1 MTGEHDI
8 GGSNPT
14 ETLVRGQ
21 KSGIGGCRQRCPS
34 IPSEGWGWNRGLRAE
49 PAVSKMPRM
58 STILNRLVNSMRGG
72 LGSTGLLGVLA
83 VSNSGELRRQIR
95 YLKLENDVLRS
106 RIAGPVRVTP
116 AERSRL
122 VKLAKPVGRA
132 VGRLVSIVKPD
143 TMLRWVNGSR
153 PKKQRRLPRKPGR
166 PRTPERV
173 RALVLR
179 IARENAWGSTR
190 IMGEMKKLG
199 IKVGR
204 GTVVNILKEAGVP
217 TAPQRGESTW
227 DQFMQSH
234 VGTLWAC
241 DFLSQRVVTGKGIV
255 EAFVLVFINV
265 VTRRAYAT
273 TSTKSPTEEWTAAEG
288 VRFVEAAKR
297 SGGGA
302 RPCAIIIRDRD
313 SKYGKTFDAV
323 LKQVGVTR
331 VPLPHCSPNLNAH
344 VERLIQSI
352 QVECLDRFIVLGTGH
367 LDHLVAEYIE
377 HYNTERPHSGIEHR
391 TPVGRAPPMAIA
403 QILPSV
409 RCRKRIGGVLRHQF
423 QSAAWL
429 GNYATA
435 SRNTRSA
442 DGTMRP

>member
-1 MTGEHDI
+1 M
-8 GGSNPT
+8 
-14 ETLVRGQ
+14 
-21 KSGIGGCRQRCPS
+21 
-34 IPSEGWGWNRGLRAE
+34 SE
-49 PAVSKMPRM
+49 
-58 STILNRLVNSMRGG
+58 ILNRLVNSMRGG
-72 LGSTGLLGVLA
+72 LGSNGLLGVLA

-95 YLKLENDVLRS
+95 YLKAENEVLRS

-116 AERSRL
+116 AERARL
-122 VKLAKPVGRA
+122 VKLATPVGRVVA
-132 VGRLVSIVKPD
+132 ELVSIVKPD
-143 TMLRWVNGSR
+143 TMLRWLNGSR
-153 PKKQRRLPRKPGR
+153 PKKRRRSPRKPGR

-190 IMGEMKKLG
+190 IMGEMKKLS
-199 IKVGR
+199 IKIGR

-234 VGTLWAC
+234 AGTMWAC
-241 DFLSQRVVTGKGIV
+241 DFLRQRVVTSKGIV
-255 EAFVLVFINV
+255 EAFVLVFINL
-265 VTRRAYAT
+265 VTRQAYAT
-273 TSTKSPTEEWTAAEG
+273 SSTRSPTEEWTAAEG
-288 VRFVEAAKR
+288 PKFVEAAKR
-297 SGGGA
+297 SGGGG

-323 LKQVGVTR
+323 LKQVGVTG

-391 TPVGRAPPMAIA
+391 TPVGRGPPKMVT
-403 QILPSV
+403 PSMPTV
-409 RCRKRIGGVLRHQF
+409 RCRKRLGGGLRHYF
-423 QSAAWL
+423 RAA
-429 GNYATA
+429 T
-435 SRNTRSA
+435 
-442 DGTMRP
+442 

>member
-1 MTGEHDI
+1 
-8 GGSNPT
+8 
-14 ETLVRGQ
+14 
-21 KSGIGGCRQRCPS
+21 
-34 IPSEGWGWNRGLRAE
+34 
-49 PAVSKMPRM
+49 M
-58 STILNRLVNSMRGG
+58 STILDRLVNSMRGG

-95 YLKLENDVLRS
+95 YLKAENEVLRS
-106 RIAGPVRVTP
+106 RIAGPVRVTL

-122 VKLAKPVGRA
+122 VRLAKPVGRA
-132 VGRLVSIVKPD
+132 VGELVSIVKPD

-153 PKKQRRLPRKPGR
+153 PKKRRRSPRKPGR

-190 IMGEMKKLG
+190 IMGEMKKLS
-199 IKVGR
+199 IKIGR

-227 DQFMQSH
+227 DHFMQAH
-234 VGTLWAC
+234 AGTLWAC
-241 DFLSQRVVTGKGIV
+241 DFLRQRVVTGKGIV
-255 EAFVLVFINV
+255 EAFVLVFINL
-265 VTRRAYAT
+265 VTRQAYAT
-273 TSTKSPTEEWTAAEG
+273 ASTRSPTEEWTAAEG
-288 VRFVEAAKR
+288 AKFVEAAKR
-297 SGGGA
+297 SGG

-323 LKQVGVTR
+323 LKQVGVTG

-367 LDHLVAEYIE
+367 LDHLVAEYVA

-391 TPVGRAPPMAIA
+391 TPVERAPPLPMTGPM
-403 QILPSV
+403 PSV
-409 RCRKRIGGVLRHQF
+409 RCRKRLGGVLRHYF
-423 QSAAWL
+423 RAA
-429 GNYATA
+429 A
-435 SRNTRSA
+435 
-442 DGTMRP
+442 